1 MTIQQLNVV
10 QNRHIHYIPHPK
22 RVYFAITTI
31 WSVYCQLSS
40 IMTIY
45 IAFAQID
52 LCLVRLAADI
62 TANTFTLSLYL
73 NGKVAV
79 VWLWLKVPAVWHS
92 AADDCSRRMIRSST
106 GTCSSART
114 SPRKNSPKS
123 CDRDI

>member
-73 NGKVAV
+73 NGKVAA
-79 VWLWLKVPAVWHS
+79 VWLWVGHS
-92 AADDCSRRMIRSST
+92 TADAGGRRMTRSST
-106 GTCSSART
+106 GASART
-114 SPRKNSPKS
+114 SPRKNSSKS

>member
-10 QNRHIHYIPHPK
+10 QNRHIHYIPHLK
-22 RVYFAITTI
+22 RVYFAITTN

-73 NGKVAV
+73 NGKVAA
-79 VWLWLKVPAVWHS
+79 VWLWVGHS
-92 AADDCSRRMIRSST
+92 TTDAGGRRMTRSST
-106 GTCSSART
+106 GPCSSART

-123 CDRDI
+123 CEHYI